1 MGYKLNKKNINNIFE
16 NLSKKYLIYAPK
28 LFEGE
33 GTFSDTDRVR
43 YGEIKTIDEIVFDKK
58 AQYSYKEVLLP
69 YMKHFFS
76 LQKIQ

>member
-1 MGYKLNKKNINNIFE
+1 MGYKLNKKDINNIFE